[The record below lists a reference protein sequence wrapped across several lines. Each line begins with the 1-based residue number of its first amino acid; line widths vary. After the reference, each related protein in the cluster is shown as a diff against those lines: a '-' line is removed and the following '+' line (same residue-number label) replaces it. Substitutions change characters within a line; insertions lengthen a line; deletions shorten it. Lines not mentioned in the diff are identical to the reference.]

1 MSSNAPAAHNT
12 YQVIIASE
20 DDKAHAEKR
29 RTLYLRPFFLFWLGS
44 FIFEV
49 SVMIFSIL
57 AFSGLRDLFPRLA
70 WTLFFCPL
78 GMGGAMGGLI
88 NVFIVDTIYGARAVH
103 FCAILSVLVL
113 GACNIL
119 CYNLDLVFGWFGAV
133 DHFWW
138 WHWRYLLIYVVGW
151 MNGKLL
157 FTNEGQEKLA
167 AMGI

>member
-1 MSSNAPAAHNT
+1 MTSSGPQTNT
-12 YQVIIASE
+12 YQVLITNE
-20 DDKAHAEKR
+20 NDKINAEKR

-49 SVMIFSIL
+49 SVFIISIF
-57 AFSGLRDLFPRLA
+57 AFSGFRDMFPRFM
-70 WTLFFCPL
+70 WTIFFCPL

-88 NVFIVDTIYGARAVH
+88 NAFLVDRIYGTRAVH

-119 CYNLDLVFGWFGAV
+119 CYNLDLVFGWFGAA

-138 WHWRYLLIYVVGW
+138 WHWRYVLVYFVGW
-151 MNGKLL
+151 GNGRLL
-157 FTNEGQEKLA
+157 FTDKGQETLA
-167 AMGI
+167 GWGV